1 MASEIEPS
9 NDEAPPASTTGDGI
23 FLSLSI
29 VLAGILAGLAAS
41 VILFLGEDIVS
52 FTIALQQNRTEITDE
67 GFASEYE
74 SSVSAFTVFWPF
86 VSLLTFIAGRA
97 FLEINRQSSLLKY
110 VSGATTGALCM
121 GLPAI
126 LLVLGKSALM
136 ALPFAIAALLAGA
149 IGAVIFLGIVHLFDY
164 DSKFFKSQDNELSI
178 TTNPNDAGPK
188 L

>member
-1 MASEIEPS
+1 M
-9 NDEAPPASTTGDGI
+9 
-23 FLSLSI
+23 
-29 VLAGILAGLAAS
+29 
-41 VILFLGEDIVS
+41 ILFLGENIVS
-52 FTIALQQNRTEITDE
+52 FTIALLQNQTEITDE

-126 LLVLGKSALM
+126 VLALGESAFL
-136 ALPFAIAALLAGA
+136 ALPLSIAALLAGA
-149 IGAVIFLGIVHLFDY
+149 MGAVIFLGIVQLFDY
-164 DSKFFKSQDNELSI
+164 DNKFFKSQHNELPI
-178 TTNPNDAGPK
+178 TNNSNDVGPK
-188 L
+188 P

>member
-1 MASEIEPS
+1 MTSETEPS
-9 NDEAPPASTTGDGI
+9 NDEAPPASTAGESI

-29 VLAGILAGLAAS
+29 VLAGILGGLVAS
-41 VILFLGEDIVS
+41 MILFLGEDIVS
-52 FTIALQQNRTEITDE
+52 FTIAQQQNRTEITDE

-121 GLPAI
+121 GLPAM
-126 LLVLGKSALM
+126 LLVLSESAFM
-136 ALPFAIAALLAGA
+136 ALPFSIAALLAGA
-149 IGAVIFLGIVHLFDY
+149 MGAIIFLAIVHLFDN
-164 DSKFFKSQDNELSI
+164 DCKFFEPQDNELTI
-178 TTNPNDAGPK
+178 TTNLNDVGTQP
-188 L
+188 